1 MPAGYPDFSWSVRVV
16 RMLVVVAVAVLSGAV
31 IGGASVYLISDAL
44 SPPPPS
50 EAPSYAQSRA
60 DANTGNA
67 IVVSATPP
75 PSAAA
80 PATASMTAEPP
91 AATPP
96 PPQPESPDALSRAH
110 PDTAAA
116 PDTDTQPAAP
126 APRAADN
133 APDDGNNNPPAA
145 RASNTD
151 ENRVAS
157 KPVRQRTVTRTKR
170 PAAQGFA
177 PSAVARTPIYDYYG
191 QDVDRAQRRPGQS
204 NFGGLFGRDRDDDW
218 QRNDRNRRW

>member
-50 EAPSYAQSRA
+50 YAPSRA
-60 DANTGNA
+60 GANSGNA
-67 IVVSATPP
+67 IVVDATPVA
-75 PSAAA
+75 PSGVG
-80 PATASMTAEPP
+80 PTTASMTAEPP

-96 PPQPESPDALSRAH
+96 PSQPESPDALSRAH
-110 PDTAAA
+110 PETAAA

-133 APDDGNNNPPAA
+133 GPDDGNNNPPAA

-157 KPVRQRTVTRTKR
+157 KPAKQRTVTRAKR
-170 PAAQGFA
+170 PAALGFA
-177 PSAVARTPIYDYYG
+177 PSAVPRTPIYDYYG
-191 QDVDRAQRRPGQS
+191 QGVDRAQRRPGQS

>member
-16 RMLVVVAVAVLSGAV
+16 RMLVVVAVAALSGAV
-31 IGGASVYLISDAL
+31 IGGAGVYLISDAL

-50 EAPSYAQSRA
+50 RA
-60 DANTGNA
+60 GANTGNA

-75 PSAAA
+75 APSDAA
-80 PATASMTAEPP
+80 PATASVTAEPP

-96 PPQPESPDALSRAH
+96 QFDSKSESRAQ
-110 PDTAAA
+110 PDTAAV
-116 PDTDTQPAAP
+116 PETDTQPTAP
-126 APRAADN
+126 APRAAD
-133 APDDGNNNPPAA
+133 A
-145 RASNTD
+145 RAPNTD

-157 KPVRQRTVTRTKR
+157 KPARQRTVTRARR

-191 QDVDRAQRRPGQS
+191 QGVDRAQRRPGQS
-204 NFGGLFGRDRDDDW
+204 LFGSPFGRDADW
-218 QRNDRNRRW
+218 QRDDRNRQW